1 MASQDEGWDCV
12 SDEGEGEIDELEAA
26 ENQGAVN
33 GNADEAAAATQNDGN
48 PATGATADHPDPGD
62 DPNVDVEDDRGADV
76 NDRGV
81 DGAPARKRQ
90 KKTDPLNDWNPAT
103 HLDGAQN
110 RRCEQMCVPRVV
122 CARVL
127 QR

>member
-1 MASQDEGWDCV
+1 MASQGEGWDCV
-12 SDEGEGEIDELEAA
+12 SDEGEGEMDELEAA

-62 DPNVDVEDDRGADV
+62 DPNVDVEDDGGADA

-81 DGAPARKRQ
+81 DGEPARKRQ
-90 KKTDPLNDWNPAT
+90 KKTDPLKDWNPAT

-110 RRCEQMCVPRVV
+110 CHCEH
-122 CARVL
+122 A
-127 QR
+127 